1 MTIRLG
7 LVGHGRWGRIIA
19 RTLQPF
25 DDVSLKIIAKGEAP
39 PPDLDGVIIANQS
52 AVHAQ
57 AALPYIAKGIATFI
71 EKPMA
76 TNVTDAEN
84 IRDTAMRSGAGVFV
98 GHIFLHHPA
107 FVAALRLLPSFGAVR
122 YILGEGMNG
131 RPRTDTSVLWDHL
144 PHDLSMARAIFG
156 CDPRSVTAR
165 TLSGGA
171 LPQAALSI
179 FDYGDVPLVST
190 ASWLSAVPRRP
201 LTVVSEEATLVFDDK
216 ASRKLIICD
225 REGIRPVPDYSDE
238 LPLTAEMKA
247 FLEAVRGRRPDTA
260 EIDLGLAVVRAIAA
274 AERSIELGGQTV
286 QI

>member
-25 DDVSLKIIAKGEAP
+25 DDVSLRIIAKGEAP
-39 PPDLDGVIIANQS
+39 PPDLDGVVIANQS
-52 AVHAQ
+52 AAHAQ
-57 AALPYIAKGIATFI
+57 AALPYIATGIATFI

-76 TNVTDAEN
+76 TNVIDAEN
-84 IRDTAMRSGAGVFV
+84 IRDTATRSGAVVCV

-107 FVAALRLLPSFGAVR
+107 FAAALRLLPSFGAVR
-122 YILGEGMNG
+122 YLLGEGMNG

-156 CDPRSVTAR
+156 RDPRSVMAR
-165 TLSGGA
+165 TLSGAA

-179 FDYGDVPLVST
+179 FHYGDVPLVST
-190 ASWLSAVPRRP
+190 VSWLSAVPRRQ
-201 LTVVSEEATLVFDDK
+201 LTVVCDKATLVFDDK
-216 ASRKLIICD
+216 ASRKLMIYD
-225 REGIRPVPDYSDE
+225 REGIRPDPDYSGE
-238 LPLTAEMKA
+238 LPLTAEMRA
-247 FLEAVRGRRPDTA
+247 FLEAVRRRRPDKS
-260 EIDLGLAVVRAIAA
+260 EIELGLGVIRAIAA
-274 AERSIELGGQTV
+274 AERSIQLGGQTI